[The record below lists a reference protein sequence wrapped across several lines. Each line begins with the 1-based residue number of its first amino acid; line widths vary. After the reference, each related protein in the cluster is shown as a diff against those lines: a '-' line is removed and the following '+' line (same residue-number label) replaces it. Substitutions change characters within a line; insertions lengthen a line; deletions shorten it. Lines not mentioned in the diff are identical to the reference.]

1 MLKNTIIACLAVIFS
16 MNAVNAMAVSHRHKL
31 HHSSPGTHAI
41 DRQAK
46 APHSFVVAID
56 AGHGGKDVGAIG
68 PNGTYEKQ
76 VVYAISRKLENL
88 IQQDANMK
96 PVLVRKGDAFIGL
109 QRRSEIARDAK
120 ADLFVSIHADAYQ
133 DGAVKGSSVFTL
145 LNRKGRNGP
154 SASTRKASNRAAAK
168 ILGEFRSQQ
177 HLHCR
182 QVKRARYAVL
192 KSPDVPSMLI
202 ETGFITNPLE
212 ERKLASHSHQEK
224 LAHSIYNGI
233 RAYARTASPKSAKPA
248 RFRHVILA
256 SR

>member
-1 MLKNTIIACLAVIFS
+1 MLKNTIIACLAAIFS
-16 MNAVNAMAVSHRHKL
+16 MNAVNAMAVSHRHKP
-31 HHSSPGTHAI
+31 HHSPRGTHAT

-88 IQQDANMK
+88 IRQDANMK

-109 QRRSEIARDAK
+109 QRRAEIAHDAK